1 MNKIEGFFA
10 KILSIKWYIV
20 FLFTIVGVIGVYSL
34 THIKIDAIP
43 DITNKQVVIN
53 TKTGAMDPTRVEKAV
68 TYLVESEMYGIQG
81 LEEMRSLTKFGLS
94 QVILV
99 FKDSTD
105 IYFAREQVLQRL
117 SNLRNSLPLGIS
129 PNIAPL
135 TTGVGEIL
143 MYRVYTSK
151 GDNSAHETLSRLRT
165 VQQFV
170 FARELK
176 KVKGVAEVDTTG
188 GYTRELHLNIKPDV
202 IAKYGMNLM
211 KFEAQLATLGEN
223 YGGGYI
229 EKDNKQVIIRT
240 NPSIQ
245 NYQDI
250 MEIPIKIDYTG
261 NPIPLKNIVEIRQDY
276 SQRLGA
282 STYNG
287 DEAIIGTVMLRS
299 GENAKEVLVG
309 VQKAIEEINKKNG
322 DVKIEILYNRDFL
335 ISSTIKTVSKNLLE
349 GIALVVII
357 LCLVIGGFKV
367 GFMVALA
374 LPFCALIL
382 AICMKIFGISANL
395 MSLGAIDFGLLVDPS
410 VVVMEYLIAHLA
422 FASQKEKGQNIA
434 KLISEMATPVFFGMM
449 IIILVYIPITM
460 FSGIE
465 GKTFRPMAINVII
478 SLFASIITAFVLM
491 PVLAYFFLGQSN
503 HTQSKVMMAISNGY
517 SKLLNIVFVHTK
529 KVVIICTLFFAW
541 SILLFFRMPSD
552 FLPNL
557 NEGDT
562 IFTIAMHDGT
572 SLSRTIDVTKEASK
586 IIKEDSRVEK
596 VFSRIGTSE
605 SGLDP
610 APQSVSDIF
619 IILKESYKG
628 DAIKVSNEV
637 YQKIKNI
644 CKDCDISETQ
654 PIKMRFNE
662 MLQGSRA
669 DLSLKIF
676 GENLDVL
683 MQSAQKIRNL
693 LSENS
698 QIKNIEQDLLNSIK
712 LGNAIDITPDYY
724 KIAKNQVGI
733 SDINTNVANT
743 MGGLTVGNFYA
754 FEFPIAIVVHMNE
767 DNRNRL
773 ESIRKIPISL
783 QDGGSFPLEQIA
795 TIEEKQGIVSIPR
808 LFGKRYAAISI
819 YLNDTDYAKF
829 INDSE
834 KKIKTSKLLPDGY
847 SIEWGGKFQN
857 MQSAKRQILI
867 VVPIILLAILFIL
880 YKMFNNVKQVLIV
893 ISSVPFAISG
903 GIALLFAFNI
913 PITISV
919 YIGFIV
925 LTGIG
930 LLNSVILV
938 DTIAKTGDIKVACLA
953 RLRPILM
960 TALVA
965 SLGFIPMAL
974 GHGMGAEV
982 QQPIAVTVIGGI
994 ISSTIATLVINPALF
1009 KLTSEISK
1017 HNQQKPCDSP
1027 H

>member
-1 MNKIEGFFA
+1 MNKVEGFFA
-10 KILSIKWYIV
+10 KILLLRWYIV
-20 FLFTIVGVIGVYSL
+20 LLFTIILVAGSYSL
-34 THIKIDAIP
+34 LHIKIDAIP

-53 TKTGAMDPTRVEKAV
+53 TKTGAMDPIRVEKAV
-68 TYLVESEMYGIQG
+68 TYLAESEMYGIQG

-94 QVILV
+94 QVILI
-99 FKDSTD
+99 FKDNTD

-117 SNLRNSLPLGIS
+117 SNLRNSLPQGVS

-143 MYRVYTSK
+143 MYRVYSTK
-151 GDNSAHETLSRLRT
+151 KDNSQYETLSMLRT
-165 VQQFV
+165 IQQFN

-176 KVKGVAEVDTTG
+176 KVKGVAEVDTIG
-188 GYTRELHLNIKPDV
+188 GYARELHLNIKPEV
-202 IAKYGMNLM
+202 LARYGMNLA
-211 KFEAQLATLGEN
+211 KLEVQLATLGES

-229 EKDNKQVIIRT
+229 EKDGKQSIIRT
-240 NPSIQ
+240 NPSI
-245 NYQDI
+245 NSYADI

-261 NPIPLKNIVEIRQDY
+261 NPIPIKNIVEIRQDY

-282 STYNG
+282 ATYGNQ
-287 DEAIIGTVMLRS
+287 EAVIGTVMLRS
-299 GENAKEVLVG
+299 GENAKQVLIQ
-309 VQKAIEEINKKNG
+309 VQKAIEEINKKSN

-335 ISSTIKTVSKNLLE
+335 IASTIHTVAKNLLE
-349 GIALVVII
+349 GILLVVAI
-357 LCLVIGGFKV
+357 LCLIIGGFKV
-367 GFMVALA
+367 GLMVALA

-434 KLISEMATPVFFGMM
+434 KLISQMAKPVFFGML

-478 SLFASIITAFVLM
+478 SLCASIITAFVLM
-491 PVLAYFFLGQSN
+491 PVLAYFFLGSAA
-503 HTQSKVMMAISNGY
+503 HKQSKIIAIICSGY
-517 SKLLNIVFVHTK
+517 SNLLDTVFLHAK
-529 KVVIICTLFFAW
+529 KILAICIMFFAW
-541 SILLFFRMPSD
+541 SIFLFFKMPSD

-557 NEGDT
+557 NEGDA
-562 IFTIAMHDGT
+562 IFTIAMNDGT
-572 SLSRTIDVTKEASK
+572 SLSRTIDVTKEVSN

-596 VFSRIGTSE
+596 VFSRIGTAE

-610 APQSVSDIF
+610 APQSVSDVF
-619 IILKESYKG
+619 IILKNESKSM
-628 DAIKVSNEV
+628 AVQISSEI

-644 CKDCDISETQ
+644 CNDCDISETQ

-676 GENLDVL
+676 GDNLETL
-683 MQSAQKIRNL
+683 MDITQKVRIL
-693 LSENS
+693 LGKDS
-698 QIKNIEQDLLNSIK
+698 QIKSVEQDLLNSIK
-712 LGNAIDITPDYY
+712 LGNTVDITPNYF
-724 KIAKNQVGI
+724 KIAKHQVGI

-767 DNRNRL
+767 GNRNKID
-773 ESIRKIPISL
+773 SIKQVPISL
-783 QDGGSFPLEQIA
+783 MDGGSFPLEQIA

-808 LFGKRYAAISI
+808 LFGKRYAALSV
-819 YLNDTDYAKF
+819 YLNDTNYLNF
-829 INDSE
+829 INKSE
-834 KKIKTSKLLPDGY
+834 KIIRDSKIIPEGY
-847 SIEWGGKFQN
+847 TLEWGGKFNN
-857 MQSAKRQILI
+857 MQSAKKQILLI
-867 VVPIILLAILFIL
+867 VPIIFLAIIFVL
-880 YKMFNNVKQVLIV
+880 YKVFHNIKQVAIV

-903 GIALLFAFNI
+903 GIIMLYVFNV
-913 PITISV
+913 PITISA

-930 LLNSVILV
+930 LLNSIILV
-938 DTIAKTGDIKVACLA
+938 DTIAKANSVKNACIS

-982 QQPIAVTVIGGI
+982 QQPIAITVIGGI
-994 ISSTIATLVINPALF
+994 ISSTIATLVINPVLF
-1009 KLTSEISK
+1009 EIFSHK
-1017 HNQQKPCDSP
+1017 EA
-1027 H
+1027 

>member
-1 MNKIEGFFA
+1 MNKVESFFT
-10 KILSIKWYIV
+10 KILSIKWYVV
-20 FLFTIVGVIGVYSL
+20 FLFAIVGIVGVYALV
-34 THIKIDAIP
+34 HIKIDAIP

-94 QVILV
+94 QVILI
-99 FKDSTD
+99 FRDNAD

-117 SNLRNSLPLGIS
+117 SNLRNSLPQGIS

-143 MYRVYTSK
+143 MYRVYSSK
-151 GDNSAHETLSRLRT
+151 NDNSEYETLSRLRT
-165 VQQFV
+165 IQQFI

-202 IAKYGMNLM
+202 IAQYGMNLM
-211 KFEAQLATLGEN
+211 KLEAQLATLGEN

-229 EKDNKQVIIRT
+229 ERDNKQVIIRT
-240 NPSIQ
+240 NPNIQ
-245 NYQDI
+245 SYQDI
-250 MEIPIKIDYTG
+250 MEIPVKIDYTG
-261 NPIPLKNIVEIRQDY
+261 KPIPIKNIVDIRQDY

-287 DEAIIGTVMLRS
+287 EEAIIGTVMLRS

-309 VQKAIEEINKKNG
+309 VQKAIEEINNKSD

-349 GIALVVII
+349 GIVLVVVI

-382 AICMKIFGISANL
+382 AICMKVFGISANL

-410 VVVMEYLIAHLA
+410 VVVMEYLIAHLV
-422 FASQKEKGQNIA
+422 FTSQKEKEQNIA
-434 KLISEMATPVFFGMM
+434 QLISQMATPVFFGMM

-478 SLFASIITAFVLM
+478 SLCASIVTAFVLM
-491 PVLAYFFLGQSN
+491 PVLTYFFLGQAS
-503 HTQSKVMMAISNGY
+503 HVQSKIMMKISNIY
-517 SKLLNIVFVHTK
+517 SKLLNVVLLHTK
-529 KVVIICTLFFAW
+529 KVVIICTFFFVW
-541 SILLFFRMPSD
+541 SVFLFFRMPSD

-562 IFTIAMHDGT
+562 IFTIAMQDGT
-572 SLSRTIDVTKEASK
+572 SLSRTLDITKEVSK
-586 IIKEDSRVEK
+586 IVKEDSRVEK

-610 APQSVSDIF
+610 APQSISDIF
-619 IILKESYKG
+619 IILKENYKG
-628 DAIKVSNEV
+628 NAVQVSNEI
-637 YQKIKNI
+637 YRKIQNI
-644 CKDCDISETQ
+644 CNDCDISETQ

-676 GENLDVL
+676 GEDLNVL
-683 MQSAQKIRNL
+683 MDLTQKVRDL
-693 LSENS
+693 LNDSPQVKS
-698 QIKNIEQDLLNSIK
+698 IEQDLLNSIK
-712 LGNAIDITPDYY
+712 LGNTIDITPDYY
-724 KIAKNQVGI
+724 KIAKHQVGI

-767 DNRNRL
+767 DNRNKL

-783 QDGGSFPLEQIA
+783 QDGGSFPIEEIA
-795 TIEEKQGIVSIPR
+795 TIKEKQGIVSIPH

-819 YLNDTDYAKF
+819 YLNDTNYAKF
-829 INDSE
+829 INESE
-834 KKIKTSKLLPDGY
+834 KKIKESKLLPDGY
-847 SIEWGGKFQN
+847 NIEWGGKFKN
-857 MQSAKRQILI
+857 MQNAKRQILI
-867 VVPIILLAILFIL
+867 VVPIIFLAILFIL
-880 YKMFNNVKQVLIV
+880 YKMFNNVKQVLVV

-903 GIALLFAFNI
+903 GIALLFVFNI

-930 LLNSVILV
+930 LLNSIILV
-938 DTIAKTGDIKVACLA
+938 DTIAKTGDIKEACLA

-965 SLGFIPMAL
+965 SLGFVPMAL

-982 QQPIAVTVIGGI
+982 QQPIAITVIGGI
-994 ISSTIATLVINPALF
+994 ISSTIATLIINPALF
-1009 KLTSEISK
+1009 RLTAKIRHS
-1017 HNQQKPCDSP
+1017 
-1027 H
+1027 